1 MFVYSINER
10 SNSSGSIMARVTRLL
25 ACPLLLMLTVMS
37 MDILAQ
43 TPGPIQLGA
52 DDPNAQYIL
61 VASGTLNGEARE
73 YEVPVEAKTFR
84 LQFSARLN
92 PDLSYEVIGPLGKPQ
107 SPNEPNVS
115 TSTTRDRQT
124 IIIFDPKPGKWR
136 VRLRGTGNYSTA
148 VSTQSEMYV
157 CCITVLG
164 ATGPAQVHPLP
175 PSLPLK
181 ARQVLMQ
188 ASIAGFEV
196 RSVEFHAIDESN
208 EIIAPIKLR
217 QNDYSNPYLLVL
229 LVDPSNKPFRV
240 MARGTD
246 QTGYA
251 FQRIFPTLFQPIN
264 EEVAV
269 ANPPRDLQMAE
280 LAQNAEVGPY
290 QVVRT
295 PVEDMTD
302 EPLLSASGLPIGI
315 RLKFSLRFP
324 RNGLYTPLPQVYPD
338 RISVGYTGALSL
350 RVHRVE
356 ISPVPE
362 GSDVA
367 LTVRYLSRANYKA
380 SQTYR
385 FTIDMVPNYAQYNE
399 QKQTFCIMS
408 RAFSY
413 GSRERFLSE
422 VTNDSRVRFRV
433 SIMGTDIDG
442 RQPGTTQ
449 QSYIPNSWYSSFLK
463 DGSTECQ

>member
-1 MFVYSINER
+1 MYSKMHNKSPFRKLKIAVDPWLLVL
-10 SNSSGSIMARVTRLL
+10 SLLTMLAGSAF
-25 ACPLLLMLTVMS
+25 
-37 MDILAQ
+37 AQ
-43 TPGPIQLGA
+43 TPNPVQLGA

-61 VASGTLNGEARE
+61 VANGTLTGLSRE
-73 YEVPVEAKTFR
+73 YDVPVEAKTFR
-84 LQFSARLN
+84 LQFSARLVG
-92 PDLSYEVIGPLGKPQ
+92 DVTFEVIGPLGKPQ
-107 SPNEPNVS
+107 STTEPNVA
-115 TSTTRDRQT
+115 TSMLRDRQT

-136 VRLRGTGNYSTA
+136 VRLRGNGSYSTT

-164 ATGPAQVHPLP
+164 ATGPPQVHPLP
-175 PSLPLK
+175 PALPVRS
-181 ARQVLMQ
+181 RQVLMQ

-196 RSVEFHAIDESN
+196 RSVEFYAIDENN
-208 EIIAPIKLR
+208 EIAASIKLR

-229 LVDPSNKPFRV
+229 LVDPVGKPFRV
-240 MARGTD
+240 MAGGTD

-251 FQRIFPTLFQPIN
+251 FQRIFPTLFQPIT
-264 EEVAV
+264 EEVV
-269 ANPPRDLQMAE
+269 SNPPRDLQMAE
-280 LAQNAEVGPY
+280 LAQNAEAGPY

-302 EPLLSASGLPIGI
+302 EPLLSASGAPIGI
-315 RLKFSLRFP
+315 RLKFALRFP

-356 ISPVPE
+356 ITPVPE
-362 GSDVA
+362 GADTPVGA
-367 LTVRYLSRANYKA
+367 RYFSRAAYKA
-380 SQTYR
+380 NQLYR

-408 RAFSY
+408 KAFSY

-422 VTNDSRVRFRV
+422 VTNDTRVRFRV

-449 QSYIPNSWYSSFLK
+449 QSYVPNSWYSSFLK

>member
-1 MFVYSINER
+1 MHNKSLFRKMKIAVDPW
-10 SNSSGSIMARVTRLL
+10 LL
-25 ACPLLLMLTVMS
+25 ALSLLTMLAGS
-37 MDILAQ
+37 AFAQ
-43 TPGPIQLGA
+43 TPNPVQLGA

-61 VASGTLNGEARE
+61 VANGTLTGLSRE
-73 YEVPVEAKTFR
+73 YDVPVEAKTFR
-84 LQFSARLN
+84 LQFSARLVG
-92 PDLSYEVIGPLGKPQ
+92 DVTFEVIGPLGKPQ
-107 SPNEPNVS
+107 SITEPNVA
-115 TSTTRDRQT
+115 TSMLRDRQT

-136 VRLRGTGNYSTA
+136 VRLRGNGSYSTT

-164 ATGPAQVHPLP
+164 ATGPSQAHPLP
-175 PSLPLK
+175 PAIPVRS
-181 ARQVLMQ
+181 RQVLMQ

-196 RSVEFHAIDESN
+196 RSVEFYAIDENN
-208 EIIAPIKLR
+208 EIAASIKLR

-229 LVDPSNKPFRV
+229 LVDPVGKPFRV
-240 MARGTD
+240 MAGGTD

-251 FQRIFPTLFQPIN
+251 FQRIFPTLFQPIT
-264 EEVAV
+264 EEVAS
-269 ANPPRDLQMAE
+269 NPPRDLQMAE
-280 LAQNAEVGPY
+280 LAQNAEAGPY

-302 EPLLSASGLPIGI
+302 EPLLSASGAPIGI
-315 RLKFSLRFP
+315 RLKFALRFP

-356 ISPVPE
+356 ITPVPE
-362 GSDVA
+362 GADTAVGA
-367 LTVRYLSRANYKA
+367 RYFSRAAYKA
-380 SQTYR
+380 NQLYR

-408 RAFSY
+408 KAFSY

-422 VTNDSRVRFRV
+422 VTNDTRVRFRV

-449 QSYIPNSWYSSFLK
+449 QSYVPNAWYSSFLK